1 MLTRRLGLLA
11 SALLFGA
18 GPVFTR
24 SVFAQQR
31 RPPAGGHAGAG
42 GRKGKGDAAVPTGNP
57 ADTPLGPVDTA
68 ARWAYIQDY
77 DTGATL
83 LEKAAD
89 EEMPP
94 SSMTKLMTLYLVYD
108 QLKQGRLKLEDE
120 LPVSEKAWRMQGSK
134 MFVQIGSSVKVE
146 DLIRG
151 VVVQSGND
159 AAIVL
164 AEAIGGSE
172 EQFVEKMNAKAKELG
187 LTHTFYKNCTG
198 WPDPDQHMCARD
210 IAVLAGHIIREFPD
224 YYHYDSEKTFRYNG
238 IEQGNR
244 NPMVQKGTA
253 DGLKTGHTEGGGYG
267 LVASSKRNDR
277 RVILVLNGMS
287 SMHER
292 AEESERLMDWAFF
305 NFEDVTLFSAGDV
318 IENVPVWLGTSHAV
332 PLVSGRDVVVTMPRN
347 WRQKASVKV
356 SYDAPL
362 AAPVVKGDTLGKL
375 TVTGDGVPHLE
386 VPLIAAADVPRL
398 GLPGRAIAVL
408 SKYVTGT

>member
-11 SALLFGA
+11 SAVMLGA
-18 GPVFTR
+18 GPAL
-24 SVFAQQR
+24 AQPK
-31 RPPAGGHAGAG
+31 RPP
-42 GRKGKGDAAVPTGNP
+42 GRKGKDIAAPNGSP
-57 ADTPLGPVDTA
+57 ADTPVGSIDTA
-68 ARWAYIQDY
+68 ARWAYIEDY
-77 DTGATL
+77 DTGASL
-83 LEKAAD
+83 LEKQAD
-89 EEMPP
+89 DEMPP

-108 QLKQGRLKLEDE
+108 QLKQGKLKLEDE
-120 LPVSEKAWRMQGSK
+120 LPVTEKAWRMQGSK
-134 MFVQIGSSVKVE
+134 MFVQIGSTVKVE

-172 EQFVEKMNAKAKELG
+172 EQFAEKMNAKAKELG
-187 LTHTFYKNCTG
+187 LINSFFKNCTG
-198 WPDPDQHMCARD
+198 WPDPEQHMSPRD
-210 IAVLAGHIIREFPD
+210 IATLAGRIIQDFPD
-224 YYHYDSEKTFRYNG
+224 YYHYDAEKSFRYNG

-253 DGLKTGHTEGGGYG
+253 DGLKTGHTDAGGFG
-267 LVASSKRNDR
+267 LVASSKRNGR
-277 RVILVLNGMS
+277 RVILVLNGMN

-318 IENVPVWLGTSHAV
+318 IEQVPVWLGAERTVS
-332 PLVSGRDVVVTMPRN
+332 LVAGRNVIVTMPRN

-356 SYDAPL
+356 AYDSPITAPI
-362 AAPVVKGDTLGKL
+362 ARGDTLGKL
-375 TVTGDGVPHLE
+375 TVSGDGVPHLD
-386 VPLIAAADVPRL
+386 VPLMAAADVPLL
-398 GLPGRAIAVL
+398 GLPGRAMAVL

>member
-1 MLTRRLGLLA
+1 MLTRRFGLQA

-18 GPVFTR
+18 A
-24 SVFAQQR
+24 SAFAQQK
-31 RPPAGGHAGAG
+31 RPAAGGHAAAG
-42 GRKGKGDAAVPTGNP
+42 HRGKDAADIPGGNP
-57 ADTPLGPVDTA
+57 AGTPLGTVDTA
-68 ARWAYIQDY
+68 AKWAYIQDY
-77 DTGATL
+77 DTGAKL
-83 LEKAAD
+83 LEKQAD
-89 EEMPP
+89 DEMPP

-108 QLKQGRLKLEDE
+108 QLKQGRLKLTDE
-120 LPVSEKAWRMQGSK
+120 LPVSEKAWHMQGSK
-134 MFVQIGSSVKVE
+134 MFVQLGGMVKVE

-172 EQFVEKMNAKAKELG
+172 EQFAEKMNAKAKELG
-187 LTHTFYKNCTG
+187 LTHSVFKNCTG
-198 WPDPDQHMCARD
+198 WPDPDQHMSCRD
-210 IAVLAGHIIREFPD
+210 IAALASDIIRDFPD

-253 DGLKTGHTEGGGYG
+253 DGLKTGHTEAGGYG
-267 LVASSKRNDR
+267 LVASSKRNGR
-277 RVILVLNGMS
+277 RVVLVLNGMD

-292 AEESERLMDWAFF
+292 AEEAERLMDWAFF
-305 NFEDVTLFSAGDV
+305 NFEDVTLFSGGDV

-332 PLVSGRDVVVTMPRN
+332 PLVAGRDVTVTMPRN
-347 WRQKASVKV
+347 WRQKAAVKL

-362 AAPVVKGDTLGKL
+362 TAPVAKGDMLGKL
-375 TVTGDGVPHLE
+375 TVSGDGVPHLD
-386 VPLIAAADVPRL
+386 VPLMAGADVPRL

>member
-11 SALLFGA
+11 SALAIGA
-18 GPVFTR
+18 GPVF
-24 SVFAQQR
+24 AQQK
-31 RPPAGGHAGAG
+31 RPAHAG
-42 GRKGKGDAAVPTGNP
+42 RKAKGDAAGATGSSP

-68 ARWAYIQDY
+68 ARWAYMQDF
-77 DTGATL
+77 DTGASL
-83 LEKAAD
+83 MEKLAD

-108 QLKQGRLKLEDE
+108 QLKQGRMKLEDE
-120 LPVSEKAWRMQGSK
+120 LSVSEKAWRMQGSK
-134 MFVQIGSSVKVE
+134 MFVPIGGTVKVE

-172 EQFVEKMNAKAKELG
+172 EQFVEKMNAKAKELR
-187 LTHTFYKNCTG
+187 LTHSYFKNCTG
-198 WPDPDQHMCARD
+198 WPDPEQHMSCRD
-210 IAVLAGHIIREFPD
+210 IAMLAGDIIRDFPD
-224 YYHYDSEKTFRYNG
+224 YYHYDAEKTFRYNG

-253 DGLKTGHTEGGGYG
+253 DGLKTGHTEAGGFG
-267 LVASSKRNDR
+267 LVSSSKRNGR
-277 RVILVLNGMS
+277 RVILVLNGMD
-287 SMHER
+287 SMHQR
-292 AEESERLMDWAFF
+292 AEESERLMDWGFF

-318 IENVPVWLGTSHAV
+318 IENVPVWLGTEHAV
-332 PLVSGRDVVVTMPRN
+332 PLVAGRDVTVTMPRN
-347 WRQKASVKV
+347 WRQKARVKL

-362 AAPVVKGDTLGKL
+362 TAPVAKGDTVGKL
-375 TVTGDGVPHLE
+375 TLTGDGVPNLD
-386 VPLIAAADVPRL
+386 VPLMAAADVPRL
-398 GLPGRAIAVL
+398 GLPGRAMAVL